1 MPPVNNISKPMSI
14 IHEIKNVRARLANYT
29 NYNEPRTMKKFI
41 IIRNKNDNNLFL
53 SIDHFDY
60 HYPVVFFY
68 STPES
73 LNKAFN
79 ESILTFV
86 VNFEGNNES
95 MYYKFRPN
103 NSVDTTT
110 NENYSHY
117 NEFKK
122 LLKAPKTLDRVVRW
136 VSKLIRDKNSV
147 RRIITSGEP
156 DDVIYNNLRTLRIN
170 QETDDS
176 YDPNDSAKYYA
187 SQIGDIIPKN
197 DTVTLLNIGAGT
209 GLIDKHLQNSKKV
222 DKSICVDIRDIC
234 TKPCGCHEYFI
245 YDGVTLDDKIFEKY
259 PEINYALFS
268 MVLHHVDKLTREKL
282 YKQLHDRNIK
292 ILIRDH
298 NLGSFDTLENDKL
311 FLNIQHGIYS
321 LTGEE
326 IETPEFLDNFYTD
339 FKSVNSWIEEFSAN
353 NYKSAVI
360 KKVGNDFYALFTPV

>member
-14 IHEIKNVRARLANYT
+14 IHEIKNIRARLANYT

-60 HYPVVFFY
+60 HYPVIFFY

-103 NSVDTTT
+103 ISVNTTD
-110 NENYSHY
+110 NYSHY

-136 VSKLIRDKNSV
+136 VSKLIKDKNSV

-187 SQIGDIIPKN
+187 SQIVGIIPDN
-197 DTVTLLNIGAGT
+197 EIITLLNIGAGT

-339 FKSVNSWIEEFSAN
+339 FKSVNDWVEEFSAN
-353 NYKSAVI
+353 NYKSAVV
-360 KKVGNDFYALFTPV
+360 KKIGNDFYALFTPV